1 MPAYQEPSHPNMT
14 TSQTGE
20 SGYPW
25 LFFYARR
32 SWITGLFVTLFTIGP
47 AGAFYIWYRQ
57 SGNNTAPDSIAGLS
71 YATVGTI
78 FLILAL
84 VLYSLRRRLRKRAI
98 GKLHASLNWHMFFAI
113 IGLILL
119 LMHSFGN
126 FNPVSGT
133 YAFYG
138 MIALTLSGLVGRVL
152 DRTMPRIIAS
162 EVSKVLTVQG
172 EDRIT
177 TISQKLQAIVVHN
190 TQEEL
195 RGIPV
200 DTTGAP
206 PMPVQGSR
214 ANSASLDTTNKLST
228 PWDLAY
234 ISLEPTQQELDR
246 DAPHYRFVPDKKSA
260 LTRPGAAMPGAQEQI
275 SALQDVQG
283 AMRREQF
290 YRYVIRYWRV
300 LHLLLALLTVGLVIW
315 HLIFAA
321 HILFPTVFP

>member
-1 MPAYQEPSHPNMT
+1 MPTYQEPSQRNVT
-14 TSQTGE
+14 TYQTGE

-32 SWITGLFVTLFTIGP
+32 SWVTGLIVTLFVIGLS
-47 AGAFYIWYRQ
+47 GAFYLWYSQ
-57 SGNNTAPDSIAGLS
+57 SGNNTTPYGIAGLS
-71 YATVGTI
+71 YATAGTI

-84 VLYSLRRRLRKRAI
+84 VLYSLRRRRRKRAI
-98 GKLHASLNWHMFFAI
+98 GKLHASLNWHLFFAI
-113 IGLILL
+113 TGLILL

-152 DRTMPRIIAS
+152 DRLMPRIITS

-195 RGIPV
+195 GGFPV
-200 DTTGAP
+200 DMNGAL

-214 ANSASLDTTNKLST
+214 PNSASLDIINKLST

-234 ISLEPTQQELDR
+234 ISLEPTQEELDR

-260 LTRPGAAMPGAQEQI
+260 LTRPGAVMPGAQEQI
-275 SALQDVQG
+275 SALQDVQS
-283 AMRREQF
+283 AMQREQF
-290 YRYVIRYWRV
+290 YRCVIRYWRV

-321 HILFPTVFP
+321 HILFPTAFH

>member
-1 MPAYQEPSHPNMT
+1 MPTNQEPSQRNMT
-14 TSQTGE
+14 LSQKGE

-25 LFFYARR
+25 LFFYARS
-32 SWITGLFVTLFTIGP
+32 SWVTGLIVTLIIIGLT
-47 AGAFYIWYRQ
+47 GAFYIWYSQ
-57 SGNNTAPDSIAGLS
+57 SGNDTAPDGIAGLS
-71 YATVGTI
+71 YATIGTI

-113 IGLILL
+113 TGLILL

-133 YAFYG
+133 YAFCG

-152 DRTMPRIIAS
+152 DRLIPRIITS
-162 EVSKVLTVQG
+162 EVSKALTVQG
-172 EDRIT
+172 EDRVT

-195 RGIPV
+195 QGIPL
-200 DTTGAP
+200 DTKGAL

-214 ANSASLDTTNKLST
+214 LNSTFLDTTTKLST

-246 DAPHYRFVPDKKSA
+246 DAPHYRFVPDKKSP

-275 SALQDVQG
+275 SALQNVQR
-283 AMRREQF
+283 AMQREQF

-300 LHLLLALLTVGLVIW
+300 VHLLLALLTIGLVIW

-321 HILFPTVFP
+321 HILFPTVFH

>member
-1 MPAYQEPSHPNMT
+1 MPTYQEPSYRDMSTP
-14 TSQTGE
+14 QAGE

-32 SWITGLFVTLFTIGP
+32 SWVTGLIVTLFMIGL
-47 AGAFYIWYRQ
+47 AGVFYIWYSQ
-57 SGNNTAPDSIAGLS
+57 SGNDTAPDSIVGLS
-71 YATVGTI
+71 YATAGTI

-113 IGLILL
+113 TGLILL

-126 FNPVSGT
+126 FDPVSGT

-152 DRTMPRIIAS
+152 DRLMPRIIAS

-177 TISQKLQAIVVHN
+177 SISQKLQAIVIHN

-195 RGIPV
+195 RGFPV
-200 DTTGAP
+200 DTTGAL

-214 ANSASLDTTNKLST
+214 PNSAPPDTTNKLST

-246 DAPHYRFVPDKKSA
+246 DAPHYRFIPDKKSA

-275 SALQDVQG
+275 SALQDVQS
-283 AMRREQF
+283 AMQREQF

-321 HILFPTVFP
+321 HILFPTVFH